1 MVDPLGC
8 GSMSAA
14 MEQAETLGPPPP
26 LNTLMAGTPLA
37 LFVDFDG
44 TLVDIAARPDAITV
58 PPDLA
63 DRLAALADRLGG
75 RLALISGRAIDSLEA
90 HCGILRI
97 ACAGSHGAA
106 LRAADGAAL
115 TTPASPL
122 PDEVTAAVAR
132 YARANGIDYEAKP
145 HGAALH
151 SRNAPHLEA
160 GCAQFLTTLAEAH
173 GLAVKRGKRVAELM
187 QADCDKGA
195 AVRVFMAER
204 PFAGAMPVFVGD
216 DVTDEDG
223 FAACTML
230 GGFGVAV
237 GERPSAAARYGLA
250 GPAEV
255 HEWLSL

>member
-1 MVDPLGC
+1 
-8 GSMSAA
+8 
-14 MEQAETLGPPPP
+14 MEQAINLAPPPP
-26 LNTLMAGTPLA
+26 VEQLMADKTLA

-44 TLVDIAARPDAITV
+44 TLVEIAPTPDAIV
-58 PPDLA
+58 IPGGLA
-63 DRLAALADRLGG
+63 NRLAALSERLEG
-75 RLALISGRAIDSLEA
+75 RLALISGRSIDGLEA
-90 HCGILRI
+90 HCGLLRI
-97 ACAGSHGAA
+97 ARGGSHGAD
-106 LRAADGAAL
+106 LRTAEGAEIGV
-115 TTPASPL
+115 PARPL
-122 PDEVTAAVAR
+122 PREIVDEVAR

-160 GCAQFLTTLAEAH
+160 DCAQFLITLAEPH
-173 GLAVKRGKRVAELM
+173 GLAVKRGKRVAELV

-195 AVRVFMAER
+195 AVRAFMAER